1 MGLESLEMSNNI
13 YDIDFGKVVR
23 WNLRRKKR
31 KPRILALLNAMAK
44 PIVLIQQDFLKYR
57 KAKLYQLLITPQ
69 KCWLERL
76 LNDRYDF
83 SQRRI
88 YIDDGVDYPPTYIY
102 QSAELKP
109 IYLGTKTIYTSG
121 ESGDLK
127 DDFIIW
133 VPNDISFE
141 ENEMISLVKVYKLAG
156 TKFKIQ
162 RF

>member
-1 MGLESLEMSNNI
+1 MSNKI
-13 YDIDFGKVVR
+13 YDIDFRKVVR

-44 PIVLIQQDFLKYR
+44 PVTLIHQDFLKYR
-57 KAKLYQLLITPQ
+57 KAKLYQLMITPQ

-83 SQRRI
+83 TQRRI
-88 YIDDGVDYPPTYIY
+88 YIDDGVDHPPTYIY
-102 QSAELKP
+102 QDAELKP
-109 IYLGTKTIYTSG
+109 LFLRQAQEDKPVTIYTSG

-127 DDFIIW
+127 DDFVIY
-133 VPNDISFE
+133 VPVDIDFE
-141 ENEMISLVKVYKLAG
+141 DAEMTSLVKAYKLAG

>member
-1 MGLESLEMSNNI
+1 MSDKI
-13 YDIDFGKVVR
+13 YDIDFDKVVR

-31 KPRILALLNAMAK
+31 MPRILALLNAMTKA
-44 PIVLIQQDFLKYR
+44 IVLLYQDFLTFR
-57 KAKLYQLLITPQ
+57 KAKLYQLMITPQ
-69 KCWLERL
+69 KCYLERL

-83 SQRRI
+83 TQRRI

-102 QSAELKP
+102 VAAELKP
-109 IYLGTKTIYTSG
+109 IYLGTTTIYTAG

-127 DDFIIW
+127 DDFVVY
-133 VPNDISFE
+133 VPYDLVFE
-141 ENEMISLVKVYKLAG
+141 DAEMVSLVRAYKLAG

>member
-1 MGLESLEMSNNI
+1 MSDKI
-13 YDIDFGKVVR
+13 YDIDFQKVVR

-31 KPRILALLNAMAK
+31 KPGILALLNAMAK
-44 PIVLIQQDFLKYR
+44 PVSLLYQDFLKYR
-57 KAKLYQLLITPQ
+57 KAKLYQLMITPQ

-83 SQRRI
+83 TQRRV
-88 YIDDGVDYPPTYIY
+88 YIGDSVDKPPFYIY

-109 IYLGTKTIYTSG
+109 QFIYRRSENKPKYIYTGG

-127 DDFIIW
+127 DDFTVF
-133 VPNDISFE
+133 VPLDISFE
-141 ENEMISLVKVYKLAG
+141 LNEMISLVKVYKLAG

>member
-1 MGLESLEMSNNI
+1 MSNNI

-44 PIVLIQQDFLKYR
+44 PIVLLYQDFLKYR
-57 KAKLYQLLITPQ
+57 KAKLYQLMITPQ

-83 SQRRI
+83 TQRRI
-88 YIDDGVDYPPTYIY
+88 YIDDGVDYPPVYIY
-102 QSAELKP
+102 QHDELKP

-127 DDFIIW
+127 DDFVIY
-133 VPNDISFE
+133 VPIDLVFE
-141 ENEMISLVKVYKLAG
+141 DAEMTGLVKAYKLAG